1 DIFIDFG
8 RAPKW
13 NCPIPESDHSESHHT
28 NHQLNSEDQAQH
40 ESNVNTRSPQVRLY
54 LGWKIHVHDRCDLDH
69 RASASEPVGAI
80 ASPDDELLAKPSIVV
95 STRVKPDFPPQSIND
110 DFKKDSI
117 QEGKD
122 GQFGAKAT
130 SYTIIEKG
138 KYEIKDNKFPYEIYK
153 PSTNEYR
160 PNMTDTVI
168 PVKEETDDL
177 ETTTFKMTVVAVNS
191 SSSFTSGSSE
201 TPAPFLKVTSGRNPY
216 RGQSGQQSNPSP
228 IFLQHPSN
236 RRPVTVMIRRP
247 GQQPGKPQGQHI
259 PMMSRPPPMVQ
270 HSQSQQR
277 PIIVKK
283 PIIRLPQRPMVV
295 GQAPAQHVNSNQRPM
310 IASVMPTHPQ
320 PPQPPPMP
328 ARPMKPAY
336 VHKFKKPIIS
346 FVTPLPDK
354 NKYKILPSAMI
365 SQKAEESTARLPIA
379 VNTGF
384 NPGSLVIESG
394 FKPIINTPV
403 AEERVSEV
411 EYDDEDNNEGVIKM
425 DSLEEQK
432 AQTEMFEP
440 MFIPSPLDSNVK
452 HVKKA
457 TTEPVKK
464 VRKPFRQVVMRRPIY
479 SNDEP
484 LFRSEPDEDEELV
497 LTDDKADVIP
507 QSTNTAQA
515 TVVTYDGKEVKNYD
529 APALPSNHKP
539 AETTKTNEQLSEP
552 QTRPFEGQAPPP
564 LPSKVTEDIPQLHL
578 HSEDGIVAS
587 ALPLEAD
594 QLKRAKLSF
603 VNGTEDA
610 SPEKVTTDQMP
621 LTEPERKLGNAPD
634 SGSSTREDGK
644 ESLGGPRRKRDA
656 HHEPGHDD
664 HSNHSGHDHSMHDH
678 KNLGTPGLQ
687 SEVHIRKHN
696 RSDNLVCLR
705 MTWKL
710 LSGFR
715 KSKSQI

>member
-1 DIFIDFG
+1 MFQCF
-8 RAPKW
+8 
-13 NCPIPESDHSESHHT
+13 SH
-28 NHQLNSEDQAQH
+28 
-40 ESNVNTRSPQVRLY
+40 RY

-425 DSLEEQK
+425 DSLDEQK

-594 QLKRAKLSF
+594 QPKRAKLSF

-634 SGSSTREDGK
+634 SESSTREDGK

-678 KNLGTPGLQ
+678 SKD
-687 SEVHIRKHN
+687 ERKQKVN
-696 RSDNLVCLR
+696 RAGILMPSVIIPITLATILA
-705 MTWKL
+705 L
-710 LSGFR
+710 
-715 KSKSQI
+715 